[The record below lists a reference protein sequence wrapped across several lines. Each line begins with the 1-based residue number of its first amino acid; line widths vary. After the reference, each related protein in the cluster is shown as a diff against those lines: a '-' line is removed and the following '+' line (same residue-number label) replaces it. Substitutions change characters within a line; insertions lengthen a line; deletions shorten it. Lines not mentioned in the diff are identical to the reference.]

1 MDNRERRQIILKKLR
16 TAGRPVTGR
25 ELAAFCGVSR
35 QIVVGDIAMLRASGE
50 KIIATPQGYL
60 SGEEPGKELRKLS
73 LRCASEDELREELE
87 IIVDNGGAVRGAAVD
102 YGAYGQ
108 IAAKSDICSRR
119 DIRRWE
125 EDLRAAEAGPFS
137 LLAGGRHVLFVEME
151 NEEAAEEIVRLL
163 REARFLQ
170 EE

>member
-1 MDNRERRQIILKKLR
+1 
-16 TAGRPVTGR
+16 
-25 ELAAFCGVSR
+25 
-35 QIVVGDIAMLRASGE
+35 MLRASGE

-163 REARFLQ
+163 REAGFLQ